1 MPVSARRQ
9 VPVLI
14 AAAIAAALFAG
25 CRAGS
30 GAAARQAETRRP
42 RRADASLLFLGDINM
57 GRTLGRR
64 LRAGETEYPL
74 AGIQEVVGEADFAC
88 AALEVQVSDLPG
100 TVGEPNS
107 LTYCAPAVAARVMK
121 DAGFDAVWS
130 ANNHMWDYGR
140 APLLDTIANLD
151 AVGLPHTG
159 VGQDLEEAYRPVVAE
174 VGGWR
179 VATLSVTSIF
189 NSEFRGEPAR
199 MVAWADLDRTRDAI
213 VRVRP
218 SVDFLVVNH
227 HGGVEYSEGPTRA
240 IMDFDRACIDAGADA
255 VVGSHPHVFQGG
267 EWWQGK
273 PILYS
278 VGNLVFVQHPAW
290 TDAGLG
296 LRVRLREGAL
306 PAFEILGLRVHYQ
319 PRFLEDT
326 LRYRERFR
334 ALSRRFAE
342 PLVWGEDGRVAP
354 PAQG

>member
-1 MPVSARRQ
+1 MPVSTRRNAQ
-9 VPVLI
+9 VLVAVAIGAGLLASCRGGLR
-14 AAAIAAALFAG
+14 AAAG
-25 CRAGS
+25 HSPDG
-30 GAAARQAETRRP
+30 RP
-42 RRADASLLFLGDINM
+42 RRASVSLLFLGDINM

-64 LRAGETEYPL
+64 LRAGETDYPF
-74 AGIQEVVGEADFAC
+74 ARIRDVVSEADFAC
-88 AALEVQVSDLPG
+88 ASLEVQVSDLPG

-130 ANNHMWDYGR
+130 ANNHMWDYGK

-159 VGQDLEEAYRPVVAE
+159 IGEDLDEAYRPVVAE

-189 NSEFRGEPAR
+189 NSEFTGAPAR
-199 MVAWADLDRTRDAI
+199 MIAWADLDRTRAAI
-213 VRVRP
+213 ERVRP
-218 SVDFLVVNH
+218 SVDYVVVNH
-227 HGGVEYSEGPTRA
+227 HGGVEYSEGPTHA
-240 IMDFDRACIDAGADA
+240 ITEFDRACIDAGADA

-267 EWWQGK
+267 EWWHGK

-290 TDAGLG
+290 TDVGLG
-296 LRVRLREGAL
+296 LRVRLSEGARPEL
-306 PAFEILGLRVHYQ
+306 EILGLRAYYQ
-319 PRFLEDT
+319 PRVVDDT
-326 LRYRERFR
+326 RRCRERFR

-342 PLVWGEDGRVAP
+342 PLTWGEDGRVAP